1 MNKETRIFIWGLIL
15 TLINAAA
22 ISVKIDDIY
31 RNNWHVDIFS
41 LILIPILLIG
51 LVIGLNKI
59 IKTT

>member
-15 TLINAAA
+15 TLINATA